1 MFTKD
6 TRTENLL
13 TKLGVAWEWTNALLY
28 KDLAPGWDGPNYGRL
43 SVRSRM
49 EDVILEYAHLMEL
62 GSAAPGGI
70 YHLTPR
76 GLTILDGVQRTAAGQ
91 LGNDLEFSGYLIRT
105 DSRRVLV
112 TIRLLA
118 NHLLAGHPEP
128 VEWTRDQAIEVLVN
142 DQGMS
147 LRELSDLAGWSVPSL
162 EKIKQQ
168 LDWGFALRAAGG
180 PESLPKGMLNHIAQI
195 ARLHDVTKAPK
206 PIGAFANILKDMK
219 VNNGDS
225 IPLINDFFAPI
236 KTNRRLD
243 LHKVYAKR
251 LEEIQSRPEVDELLH
266 GKKRVPRGNETK
278 ILGVLKAADTVIGS
292 LVKSKA
298 SIPNLDQCFQ
308 ILNRIQKNLD
318 ALRAERRKQW
328 HGVKISTT

>member
-1 MFTKD
+1 MFAKD

-13 TKLGVAWEWTNALLY
+13 TKLGVEWEWRDDLLFA
-28 KDLAPGWDGPNYGRL
+28 DLAPGWDGPNYGRV

-62 GSAAPGGI
+62 GSLAPGGI
-70 YHLTPR
+70 YHLTLK
-76 GLTILDGVQRTAAGQ
+76 GLTILDGVQRTAASQ
-91 LGNDLEFSGYLIRT
+91 LRNEQKFSGYLIRT
-105 DSRRVLV
+105 DSHRVLV

-142 DQGMS
+142 DQGMT
-147 LRELSDLAGWSVPSL
+147 LEELSDLTGWSVASL
-162 EKIKQQ
+162 GKTKQQ
-168 LDWGFALRAAGG
+168 LDWGFALRATGG
-180 PESLPKGMLNHIAQI
+180 PESLPKGMLNHMAQVG
-195 ARLHDVTKAPK
+195 RLYDVTKAPK
-206 PIGAFANILKDMK
+206 PIAAFANILKDMK
-219 VNNGDS
+219 ISNGDS

-236 KTNRRLD
+236 KSNQRGD
-243 LHKVYAKR
+243 LHKVYTKR
-251 LEEIQSRPEVDELLH
+251 LEEIKSRPEVDEFLH
-266 GKKRVPRGNETK
+266 GKKRVPRGNEAK

-292 LVKSKA
+292 LLQNKA

-318 ALRAERRKQW
+318 GLRTERRKQW
-328 HGVKISTT
+328 HGTKILA